1 MSRINPTVRGFAII
15 LLIAVGIWLLQ
26 LQTALFSLLLLAR
39 IAFFL
44 AIAFFLFLLWRERRG
59 EIAMWSANS
68 RAVFYGAVGLAVVN
82 IAAAILA
89 PYPSG
94 SLEVLVFI
102 VVLVACGYSLWRVW
116 RREHTSGY
124 YDVVIRAAAP
134 SSESRISGSSCAV
147 PTKIGVS
154 RSV

>member
-15 LLIAVGIWLLQ
+15 LMIAVGIWLLQ

-59 EIAMWSANS
+59 EIAMWSASS

-82 IAAAILA
+82 VGAAILA

-102 VVLVACGYSLWRVW
+102 LVLVACGYSLWRVW
-116 RREHTSGY
+116 RREHTYGY
-124 YDVVIRAAAP
+124 
-134 SSESRISGSSCAV
+134 
-147 PTKIGVS
+147 
-154 RSV
+154 